1 MAGRYLKRTALL
13 LFYGLVSL
21 LGAAVT
27 LFAFG
32 KNYATNEV
40 SAAALLWAAVGVL
53 AAAVFYAPKRY
64 RGFLRLLLWLGAVF
78 FVWRTFDR
86 TVGGMAYLV
95 NNVIDRINVYYR
107 GGLYY
112 VSCTE
117 KMLLLGD
124 QQMFVSLVCFFGGYA
139 YMGVFLR
146 GKGVFVPILISLC
159 CYFLPATLEEG
170 PGLRLFIGN
179 LIFAGCCLVSGGLIH
194 PKRGKKN
201 VTANVQAM
209 VYVAVSILAV
219 YLLLAVL
226 APGGRYVQS
235 ERLAGLSGKLVFSV
249 EDIKEFS
256 VENWKLSL
264 GVKNEDGISAGS
276 LGDTDRIEYDNNPVF
291 LVTAPKNAG
300 TIYLKAYQAEVYS
313 SKQWKSFEDRVYK
326 RYAQLFEYCASV
338 GFFPQ
343 TAADSLELL
352 GRQDTSGI
360 GSSRYSIDVTKYQ
373 GDEYSYIP
381 MDMII
386 ADGSPAFS
394 KNEDNSRIKAEY
406 DRHTAFAYSDKGKEN
421 ITHTFTAAAWQNV
434 TDLETLIIA
443 GEAMAGVSDYYYDG
457 EEAYRGFVY
466 ENYLD
471 VNTPCA
477 YRIRDELL
485 PAIKGGD
492 YSTDSGSGKA
502 RFIQDTVEYFRQ
514 NYSYTLNPG
523 AVPSGEDFVEYF
535 LFQSKEGFC
544 TYFATAAVMVF
555 RSGGIPAR
563 YAEGYVIPQSLYG
576 KTVSEVRA
584 VDVTMDGTSWKE
596 NWDYYEVEVTDR
608 YAHAWAEIYLD
619 GVGWVI
625 IDPTPG
631 YASYPGM
638 AAAGNETDPE
648 EESSVP
654 WENETE
660 SQGEGETETEGGED
674 TRPSSETEDDTKE
687 EEKES
692 FGGSKKPEDGSGFGG
707 SGEGSGEEKSSSVD
721 MKAFREKAVSLLKAV
736 GRVLLTVVKIVT
748 APALIVLFFIFRQ
761 KYVEEKRNR
770 LYNEACGMSRR
781 QRVEQILRY
790 LDKLLKYEG
799 AGVGRAESYGEYYS
813 RHEADWREAER
824 AQRFFSL
831 VEKSLYSEA
840 GIEEEE
846 VMLIMAFIAD
856 KRQEMYRTMNRCRK
870 IYFKYILAY

>member
-1 MAGRYLKRTALL
+1 MAGRYLKRAVFL
-13 LFYGLVSL
+13 LFYSLISL
-21 LGAAVT
+21 LGATVT

-32 KNYATNEV
+32 KNYATGEV
-40 SAAALLWAAVGVL
+40 SAAALVWAAVGVL
-53 AAAVFYAPKRY
+53 AAAGFSAIKKY
-64 RGFLRLLLWLGAVF
+64 RGFFRLLLWLGVVF

-95 NNVIDRINVYYR
+95 NNVIERINTYYS

-112 VSCTE
+112 MNCTK
-117 KMLLLGD
+117 KMLRLGN
-124 QQMFVSLVCFFGGYA
+124 QQMFLSLVCFLGGYI
-139 YMGVFLR
+139 YMDIFLR
-146 GKGVFVPILISLC
+146 GKRTFIPILLSLI
-159 CYFLPATLEEG
+159 CYFLPVTLENP
-170 PGLRLFIGN
+170 PGLGVFAGN
-179 LIFAGCCLVSGGLIH
+179 MVFMGCCLASTGLIH

-209 VYVAVSILAV
+209 AYVAVSILAA

-226 APGGRYVQS
+226 VPGSRYVQS
-235 ERLAGLSGKLVFSV
+235 EKLAGLCGKLVFSV

-256 VENWKLSL
+256 AYDWKLPF
-264 GVKNEDGISAGS
+264 GTKTENGISAGS
-276 LGDTDRIEYDNNPVF
+276 LGDTDRIEYDNEPVF

-326 RYAQLFEYCASV
+326 RNAPIFEYCASV

-343 TAADSLELL
+343 TAASSLEHLEMYGAL
-352 GRQDTSGI
+352 GI

-381 MDMII
+381 MDIVT
-386 ADGSPAFS
+386 ADGWLAFS
-394 KNEDNSRIKAEY
+394 KDEINSHIKAEY
-406 DRHTAFAYSDKGKEN
+406 DRHTSFANSDEGKEN
-421 ITHTFTAAAWQNV
+421 ITHTFTAVAWQNV
-434 TDLETLIIA
+434 TDLETLITA
-443 GEAMAGVSDYYYDG
+443 GEAMAGVSDYYYAG

-477 YRIRDELL
+477 DQIRDELL

-492 YSTDSGSGKA
+492 YSTDDGRGKA
-502 RFIQDTVEYFRQ
+502 QFVQDTVEYFRQ
-514 NYSYTLNPG
+514 NYRYTLNPG
-523 AVPSGEDFVEYF
+523 AVPSGQDFVEYF
-535 LFQSKEGFC
+535 LFQSGEGFC
-544 TYFATAAVMVF
+544 TYFATAAVMIF
-555 RSGGIPAR
+555 RSEGIPAR

-576 KTVSEVRA
+576 KTILEARLVEVM
-584 VDVTMDGTSWKE
+584 MDGTGREEIWH
-596 NWDYYEVEVTDR
+596 YYEVEVTDR
-608 YAHAWAEIYLD
+608 YAHAWVEIYLD

-631 YASYPGM
+631 DASYPGM
-638 AAAGNETDPE
+638 GLAGSETDPE

-654 WENETE
+654 GENETE
-660 SQGEGETETEGGED
+660 SQGESEGETESEED
-674 TRPSSETEDDTKE
+674 TRPSLETEDDTE
-687 EEKES
+687 EEGKES
-692 FGGSKKPEDGSGFGG
+692 LGGSKKPEDGDGSGG
-707 SGEGSGEEKSSSVD
+707 SGEGAGEEGSSIGI
-721 MKAFREKAVSLLKAV
+721 KAFWAKAVSALKAV
-736 GRVLLTVVKIVT
+736 GRVLLTVVKIAA
-748 APALIVLFFIFRQ
+748 APVIIVLFFIFRQ

-790 LDKLLKYEG
+790 FDKLLKYEG
-799 AGVGRAESYGEYYS
+799 AGVGRAESYGEYFS
-813 RHEADWREAER
+813 RRADNWQEEER
-824 AQRFFSL
+824 AKRFFSL

-840 GIEEEE
+840 GIEENE